1 MRTAFRRRHFA
12 VIFHFVIVTDVQ
24 AVQPVTLPSDD
35 LLKNWAIG
43 SQHQCASRITIASV
57 NILIAVLCQ
66 NESAIESVLNYAHS
80 FADPDGG
87 FACLR

>member
-66 NESAIESVLNYAHS
+66 K
-80 FADPDGG
+80 
-87 FACLR
+87 